1 MILDLFLNFAG
12 RNNCFIFQ
20 LQIQD
25 EQLHF
30 FKPPMKI
37 DDFKIK
43 PANVINYLKNK
54 TKQKYQTN
62 TNTRKE

>member
-12 RNNCFIFQ
+12 RNTCFIFQ
-20 LQIQD
+20 FQIQD
-25 EQLHF
+25 EQIHF
-30 FKPPMKI
+30 FKCPMKI

-54 TKQKYQTN
+54 TKQNNKISNKYP
-62 TNTRKE
+62 